1 MRDLLGFMQD
11 LLFENVLG
19 RWVLALAAFLLA
31 FTMLPIAKRYC
42 QRSLQRSNFET
53 AQLLLCVVAST
64 HRWFIWI
71 FAVWLGL
78 RFLELPARAA
88 SLGGGAMLIATWVQI
103 AGWAHAVLEYVLARE
118 RRRRPSDTVFT
129 SSLPM
134 VRFVATGLIWMLAV
148 LLALDNLGVDITTL
162 VAGLGI
168 GGVAIA
174 LAVQTVLKDLLGSLS
189 IALDKPFV
197 VGDTIIIDKLCG
209 TVERIGLKTTRLRS
223 NEGDEVAIANADIL
237 KSRIRNFGDMD
248 ERQAVLNIHI
258 AYGTP
263 RAQLLRVNEIVIAA
277 IQAQPETRF
286 ERCHLKQI
294 APHAVTFE
302 AVFFSLSAQSNAL
315 HKALQEVN
323 LAIVTELQRERIGM
337 AYPTQRVFASLN
349 PEARQTLERVLSAQ
363 R

>member
-1 MRDLLGFMQD
+1 MLGFIQD

-19 RWVLALAAFLLA
+19 RWVLALTAFLFA
-31 FTMLPIAKRYC
+31 FTLLPIAKRYC
-42 QRSLQRSNFET
+42 QRGLQRSNFQT
-53 AQLLLCVVAST
+53 AQLLLCVLGST

-71 FAVWLGL
+71 FAVWLGA
-78 RFLELPARAA
+78 RFIDLPPRTE
-88 SLGGGAMLIATWVQI
+88 SFSRVAMLIATWVQI
-103 AGWAHAVLEYVLARE
+103 AGWAHALLEYVLARE
-118 RRRRPSDTVFT
+118 RQRRLNDPVFT

-162 VAGLGI
+162 IAGLGI

-223 NEGDEVAIANADIL
+223 NDGDEVAIANADIL

-248 ERQAVLNIHI
+248 ERQAVLNIHV

-263 RAQLLRVNEIVIAA
+263 RAQLLRVNEIVIGA
-277 IQAQPETRF
+277 IRAQPETRF

-302 AVFFSLSAQSNAL
+302 AVFFSLSAKSNAL
-315 HKALQEVN
+315 HKALQDVN
-323 LAIVTELQRERIGM
+323 LAILAELQREGIGM
-337 AYPTQRVFASLN
+337 AYPTQRVFAALN
-349 PEARQTLERVLSAQ
+349 PEASQSLAAWLSG
-363 R
+363 RTDR

>member
-1 MRDLLGFMQD
+1 MMDLLGFIQD

-19 RWVLALAAFLLA
+19 RWVLALAAFLIV
-31 FTMLPIAKRYC
+31 FTVLPIAKRFC
-42 QRSLQRSNFET
+42 QRGLQRSSFET

-64 HRWFIWI
+64 HRLFIWI
-71 FAVWLGL
+71 LAAWLGL
-78 RFLELPARAA
+78 RFLELPIRVAIVSDIAV
-88 SLGGGAMLIATWVQI
+88 LIAAWMQI
-103 AGWAHAVLEYVLARE
+103 AGWAQAVLEFVLARE
-118 RRRRPSDTVFT
+118 QRRRTHDAVFA
-129 SSLPM
+129 SSVPM
-134 VRFVATGLIWMLAV
+134 VRFVATGLIWMLAA

-162 VAGLGI
+162 IAGLGI

-174 LAVQTVLKDLLGSLS
+174 LAAQTVLKDLLGSLS

-223 NEGDEVAIANADIL
+223 NEGDEVVIANADIL
-237 KSRIRNFGDMD
+237 KSRIRNFGDLE

-263 RAQLLRVNEIVIAA
+263 RAQLLRVNDIVTAA
-277 IQAQPETRF
+277 VHAQPHTRF
-286 ERCHLKQI
+286 DRCHLKQI

-302 AVFFSLSAQSNAL
+302 AVFYALNPQSNAL
-315 HKALQEVN
+315 HLALQAVN
-323 LAIVTELQRERIGM
+323 LTIIAELQRESIAM
-337 AYPTQRVFASLN
+337 AYPTQRVFAALN
-349 PEARQTLERVLSAQ
+349 LEARQSLEGWLAGQ